1 MVIWYLMRIVGVF
14 SIRLIMSIMPQ
25 PRVKAEPVKKLATIH
40 AKERGIS
47 TSIVARAD
55 DSITNFDFVIV
66 ILKNLFIQ
74 PTRFQ
79 GIKKYFK
86 KRIENGL

>member
-1 MVIWYLMRIVGVF
+1 MRIVGF
-14 SIRLIMSIMPQ
+14 LSIYINQKLNPSPEAK
-25 PRVKAEPVKKLATIH
+25 VEPVKKFATTH
-40 AKERGIS
+40 TKERGIS

-66 ILKNLFIQ
+66 ISKNF
-74 PTRFQ
+74 PFQ
-79 GIKKYFK
+79 LSGFQLIKKYFK